1 MKTRVLLVDD
11 EKQFVEV
18 LSQRLMTREFEV
30 LTAFNG
36 DEALEVLEKAN
47 VDVVVLDVMMPL
59 RDGVSTLREI
69 KLAYPL
75 VEVIMLTGNS
85 TVDDAIEGMKLG
97 DFDYLL
103 KPTDNSDLVE
113 KLNKA
118 NERKKDQENRIRSAE
133 VDRIIKTKGY

>member
-97 DFDYLL
+97 AFDYLL
-103 KPTDNSDLVE
+103 KPTDTSDLVE

-118 NERKKDQENRIRSAE
+118 TERKKEQDNRIRSAE
-133 VDRIIKTKGY
+133 MDRIIKTKD

>member
-1 MKTRVLLVDD
+1 
-11 EKQFVEV
+11 
-18 LSQRLMTREFEV
+18 MTREFEV

-97 DFDYLL
+97 AFDYLL
-103 KPTDNSDLVE
+103 KPTDTSDLVE